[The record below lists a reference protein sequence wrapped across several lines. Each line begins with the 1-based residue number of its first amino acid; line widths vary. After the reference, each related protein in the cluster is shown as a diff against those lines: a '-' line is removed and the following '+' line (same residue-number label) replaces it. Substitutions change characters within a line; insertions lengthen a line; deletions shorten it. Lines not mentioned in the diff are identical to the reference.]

1 MTEQTP
7 LRIEKIKFLKN
18 QFWILTISAAFSRNK
33 IYKEINKKSIATDQ
47 QKNKF
52 RSKLFDHIE
61 SLSKNYSKDSYNDDI
76 HKSNIESIVE
86 FSSKHFS
93 GKLQNGGLNIGTAQ
107 KILNLYLKYLWC
119 SKLIDFE
126 PPHFPLDRLIQ
137 KSNKEEKVV
146 SWTGITK
153 YSEYIKVLKNTYNK
167 NADSKAVWELKTYNQ
182 KNQKNHSSDK

>member
-7 LRIEKIKFLKN
+7 LRIEQIKFLKN

-33 IYKEINKKSIATDQ
+33 IYNVENEKSVASEKE
-47 QKNKF
+47 KNVF
-52 RSKLFDHIE
+52 RSELFNHIE
-61 SLSKNYSKDSYNDDI
+61 ALIKNYSNNGNNDDI

-119 SKLIDFE
+119 SELIDFE
-126 PPHFPLDRLIQ
+126 PPHFPIDRIIQ
-137 KSNKEEKVV
+137 KGTKIKGNKIV
-146 SWTGITK
+146 SWTKGIENYK
-153 YSEYIKVLKNTYNK
+153 GYLEILENVYNK
-167 NADSKAVWELKTYNQ
+167 NGDSKAVWELKTYN
-182 KNQKNHSSDK
+182 H